1 MAVRAGKLRQ
11 RIKIQSRTDTETG
24 TAGMDIAYADVATV
38 SADVTNSVGKQ
49 IVDDRG
55 QSFAVTHL
63 VEIRSRAS
71 LTKKNVILYPVT
83 NGIRYQIAS
92 IQDLDELGRRQLL
105 QLYPVAEESTLI
117 DPSPGTLPNFP

>member
-1 MAVRAGKLRQ
+1 MTVRAGKLRQ
-11 RIKIQSRTDTETG
+11 RIKIQTKTDTEEG
-24 TAGMDIAYADVATV
+24 TAGMNIAYADVATV

-49 IVDDRG
+49 VVDSRG

-63 VEIRSRAS
+63 VEIRRRPS

-83 NGIRYQIAS
+83 NGMRYQIGS

-105 QLYPVAEESTLI
+105 QLYPVADDGTLV
-117 DPSPGTLPNFP
+117 DPAPGTVPSVP